1 MKIMDNMLYW
11 TDHPD
16 MVKQVRT
23 HIHDYF
29 TSDSEYT
36 HIPLE
41 HKHVIFSLACLNRV
55 PNKFNIDRP
64 PEVELR
70 IAYFKLLP
78 VFEVIV
84 GDERVLI
91 VIRMKR

>member
-1 MKIMDNMLYW
+1 MRHW

-16 MVKQVRT
+16 MENQVQT

-29 TSDSEYT
+29 TSDSLYA
-36 HIPLE
+36 HIPSQ
-41 HKHVIFSLACLNRV
+41 HKHIIFSLGCLNRV
-55 PNKFNIDRP
+55 PNDFDIA

-78 VFEVIV
+78 VFEVIIMKNECV
-84 GDERVLI
+84 FI
-91 VIRMKR
+91 VIRMT